1 VTIGILPKR
10 YASAL
15 LALATNANKVERVT
29 TDLNEFAASWKDSR
43 DLRNAFENPVVS
55 LEARRKILREIAA
68 NSGMDDLTRDTLL
81 VISDRGRLKEL
92 PEIAAAFGELA
103 EVRSGRVRAEVIT
116 ATELPAAYFTEL
128 QKILEQ
134 VTGKQVVVSTRVD
147 PSLLGGVVTRI
158 GDQVFDGSLSH
169 RLSELKH
176 QLSR

>member
-15 LALATNANKVERVT
+15 LALATNADKVDRVAR
-29 TDLNEFAASWKDSR
+29 DLHDFAATWKDSR
-43 DLRNAFENPVVS
+43 DLRNAFENPVISVDV
-55 LEARRKILREIAA
+55 RRKILRDIASA
-68 NSGMDDLTRDTLL
+68 SGMDELTRDSLL
-81 VISDRGRLKEL
+81 VISDRGRLNEV
-92 PEIAAAFGELA
+92 PEIAAAYSELA
-103 EVRSGRVRAEVIT
+103 EARSGRVRAEVIT

-134 VTGKQVVVSTRVD
+134 VTGKQVVVTTRVD
-147 PSLLGGVVTRI
+147 ASLLGGVVTRI